1 MLLLASLF
9 IVSKLMPLPTVQVQT
24 TTTTTR
30 TTTIVSRQDAG
41 APRIVETKLP
51 EPSLLL
57 PVTPA
62 SPTTSSVSQNVEEQC
77 KQVETTKGT
86 DGPKILSARSISSAA
101 VTSLPVKP
109 REHIAPD
116 NSATTIAELRR
127 MNLLFPIAN
136 ANVSAIKNSFY
147 ETRGCYMHE
156 AADILAPRNT
166 PVQAVTDGLIARL
179 MNSKAGGIT
188 VYQYDPS
195 SKYVF
200 YYAHLERYAENLK
213 QGDRIA
219 RGQVIG
225 YVGTSGNA
233 PPNTPHLHFSITK
246 MTAEHKW
253 WKGASVD
260 PYQVYR

>member
-9 IVSKLMPLPTVQVQT
+9 VASKLMPPPTVQVQT
-24 TTTTTR
+24 TTTTT
-30 TTTIVSRQDAG
+30 TTTTTVSRPDAG

-57 PVTPA
+57 PATPA
-62 SPTTSSVSQNVEEQC
+62 SPATSSVRQNVEQLC
-77 KQVETTKGT
+77 KQAETIKGA
-86 DGPKILSARSISSAA
+86 DAPRGVSRKSITSAA

-109 REHIAPD
+109 RGHIAPD
-116 NSATTIAELRR
+116 NSATTVAELRR

-136 ANVSAIKNSFY
+136 AEVSAIKNSFY

-166 PVQAVTDGLIARL
+166 AVLAVTDGLIARL
-179 MNSKAGGIT
+179 MNNKAGGIT
-188 VYQYDPS
+188 IYQYDPS

-200 YYAHLERYAENLK
+200 YYAHLERYAENL
-213 QGDRIA
+213 QEGDRIA

-246 MTAEHKW
+246 MTDEHKW
-253 WKGASVD
+253 WRGASVD
-260 PYQVYR
+260 PYEVYR